1 VISGVHNFTIDQ
13 GATFSRT
20 ITVKNYDESLYNLT
34 GHTARMQIRR
44 QIEDTTVMLELTTEN
59 GRITLGG
66 AAGTIELLITAAD
79 TSTLTTSGVYDLEL
93 VEGAVVK
100 RLIRGNI
107 NLNLEVTR

>member
-1 VISGVHNFTIDQ
+1 
-13 GATFSRT
+13 
-20 ITVKNYDESLYNLT
+20 
-34 GHTARMQIRR
+34 MQIRR